1 MKKLKIETGK
11 ENKILRAVS
20 KSVSNL
26 DTKTP
31 RFDMGLSD
39 FIKEMKR
46 QLDIEKGLGIAAP
59 QVGEDLQ
66 ICLCKINHK
75 DSNEMLLVMINP
87 KITWKSWD
95 GEMKIPFGMKAEDA
109 IVPDGANIDE
119 EGCLS
124 LPGYY
129 TNIVRA
135 NKITVDF
142 FDGRG
147 LLKKGVKGKVS
158 SLDRITLNL
167 ENWNARVVQHETDHL
182 QGVLMCDRVG

>member
-1 MKKLKIETGK
+1 MKKLKIETGSD
-11 ENKILRAVS
+11 NQILRNMSRDVLS
-20 KSVSNL
+20 L
-26 DTKTP
+26 DLKTP
-31 RFDMGLSD
+31 RFGLALSD

-46 QLDIEKGLGIAAP
+46 QLEIERGLGIAAP
-59 QVGEDLQ
+59 QVGENVQ

-95 GEMKIPFGMKAEDA
+95 GDMKISPGMNPEKVLLPE
-109 IVPDGANIDE
+109 GADVDE

-129 TNIVRA
+129 TNVVRA

-147 LLKKGVKGKVS
+147 LLKKTMKGKTS
-158 SLDRITLNL
+158 TLDRITLNL
-167 ENWNARVVQHETDHL
+167 EGLNARVVQHETDHL
-182 QGVLMCDRVG
+182 NGVLICDRVK